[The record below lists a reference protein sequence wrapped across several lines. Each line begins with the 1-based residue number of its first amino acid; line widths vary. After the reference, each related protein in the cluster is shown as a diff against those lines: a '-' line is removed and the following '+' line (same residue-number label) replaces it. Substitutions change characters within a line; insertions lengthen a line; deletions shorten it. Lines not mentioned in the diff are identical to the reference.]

1 MPSEQSSIFLVG
13 PMGAGKTTLGRL
25 LAELMNKQFV
35 DSDQVIVERA
45 GADIPWIFDL
55 EGEAGFRQREAQVIA
70 ELTQQ
75 PDIVLATGG
84 GVVLLPENRAC
95 LKDRGQVV
103 YLRTQVS
110 TQMRRTR
117 HDRNRPLLQT
127 AQPLDTMK
135 RLLVE
140 REPHYLDVADVVVD
154 TDHMNPK
161 LLAKE
166 LAETLQSIS

>member
-1 MPSEQSSIFLVG
+1 
-13 PMGAGKTTLGRL
+13 
-25 LAELMNKQFV
+25 
-35 DSDQVIVERA
+35 
-45 GADIPWIFDL
+45 
-55 EGEAGFRQREAQVIA
+55 
-70 ELTQQ
+70 
-75 PDIVLATGG
+75 
-84 GVVLLPENRAC
+84 
-95 LKDRGQVV
+95 
-103 YLRTQVS
+103 
-110 TQMRRTR
+110 MRRTR